1 MLTSFGRFMKCPA
14 QKSESSGMGLLLLFW
29 GMGEV
34 GKGMGAAPRLFVVLI
49 GPFSS
54 LFWNGATV

>member
-1 MLTSFGRFMKCPA
+1 MKCPA